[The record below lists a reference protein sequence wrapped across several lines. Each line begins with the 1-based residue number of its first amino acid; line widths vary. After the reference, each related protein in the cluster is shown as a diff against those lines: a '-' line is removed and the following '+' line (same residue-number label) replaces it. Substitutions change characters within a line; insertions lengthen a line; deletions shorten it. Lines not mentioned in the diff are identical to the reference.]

1 MAKRSTVSSRGRKRL
16 PRTESIRL
24 TLNEREFKAIC
35 DHCAE
40 HHIADRTGWI
50 RQLVIS
56 HILDESQRNAPDLFD
71 LPR

>member
-1 MAKRSTVSSRGRKRL
+1 MAKRLAASPRSRKRL

-35 DHCAE
+35 DHCRE
-40 HHIADRTGWI
+40 HRITDRTGWI
-50 RQLVIS
+50 RELVIS
-56 HILDESQRNAPDLFD
+56 HILVESERNAPELFD

>member
-1 MAKRSTVSSRGRKRL
+1 MSKRIPSSRRPSRRL

-24 TLNEREFKAIC
+24 TLNAREFKAIC
-35 DHCAE
+35 DHCTE
-40 HHIADRTGWI
+40 HHITDRTGWI

-56 HILDESQRNAPDLFD
+56 HILIESERNAPELFD